1 MWTKKTRWKVAMR
14 NFGKILKILL
24 NLIMASNDAWTN
36 KCVLTMT
43 MSHTYGHTFSHLS
56 ICSIVLNVQDVKVGA
71 GVQKMLIANSFW
83 ALQHQQWNFHQFVFV
98 LLLLLSSSCSF
109 YEVHEHFSETS
120 ELMHLIFCK
129 ILLTESCCPL
139 LDLTYAAVYF
149 TLVSFL
155 QQNGHVDFAERS
167 CRFRLVFLWDEN
179 VRVLMGLP
187 NSTFEQLP
195 NLGQ

>member
-1 MWTKKTRWKVAMR
+1 MR

-24 NLIMASNDAWTN
+24 NLIMASNDTWTN

-43 MSHTYGHTFSHLS
+43 MSHNYGHTFSHLS
-56 ICSIVLNVQDVKVGA
+56 NYSIVLNVQDVKVGA
-71 GVQKMLIANSFW
+71 ELLKGFKKCWLPIHFEHCNTNNEISIN
-83 ALQHQQWNFHQFVFV
+83 LTSV

-109 YEVHEHFSETS
+109 YEVDEHFSETS
-120 ELMHLIFCK
+120 KLMHLIFCK
-129 ILLTESCCPL
+129 ILLTESCHPL
-139 LDLTYAAVYF
+139 LHLTYAAVYF

-155 QQNGHVDFAERS
+155 QQNGHVDFAEQS
-167 CRFRLVFLWDEN
+167 CRFRLVFLWDKN

-187 NSTFEQLP
+187 NSTFDQLP